1 MADTYQFKLKNN
13 TSGKEIKF
21 YHGSGVSDTI
31 SINSV
36 NFAVPGKSVEDN
48 ITMNLGGFT
57 KLVTF
62 SFILEADGTDV
73 STTSDEI
80 VTLEQQWGFV
90 MDNTV
95 TNNSAATVTGIVQN
109 PGSGNSVAEITYTIT
124 IYYINS
130 NGVGT
135 TKTYTG
141 MLEDIAIEP
150 VEGEPR
156 LRGRLTLN
164 VAGTNPFS

>member
-1 MADTYQFKLKNN
+1 MVDTYQFKLKNN
-13 TSGKEIKF
+13 TSGNEIKF

-31 SINSV
+31 TINSIN
-36 NFAVPGKSVEDN
+36 FAIPGKSVEDN

-62 SFILEADGTDV
+62 QFILKDDGTDV
-73 STTSDEI
+73 STTGDNI
-80 VTLEQQWGFV
+80 VTLEQQWGFI

-95 TNNSAATVTGIVQN
+95 TNNVAGTSTGIVQN

-124 IYYINS
+124 VYFINS
-130 NGVGT
+130 TGSGT

-141 MLEDIAIEP
+141 MLEEIAIEP

-164 VAGTNPFS
+164 VAGSNPFS